1 MELGSLFRW
10 TSLDSGGFIKI
21 FMGMLLMALAMQYL
35 VADSELSNPNYLYW
49 IAYQQVV
56 NHPGIA
62 LFLTLLFVLRRSDQ
76 RLMLPMPM
84 QGHWLG
90 RTFLRV

>member
-1 MELGSLFRW
+1 
-10 TSLDSGGFIKI
+10 
-21 FMGMLLMALAMQYL
+21 MGMLLMALAMQYL

-62 LFLTLLFVLRRSDQ
+62 LFLTVLFVCIAQIKINVTNAYAGSLAWSN
-76 RLMLPMPM
+76 
-84 QGHWLG
+84 
-90 RTFLRV
+90 FLRV